1 MSKMQLCIFTFELQS
16 NNNNYFDLFQV
27 LPTPKLD
34 GLTPDR
40 FLKCPVVLDDKR
52 EKAANALIVRIKR
65 ELYDKRIYVRGSF
78 KDFAQT
84 KMCIGAV
91 GHVTYTQFAQACSSQ
106 LKIHLEPHETTLLC
120 AKYDDLNNN
129 TVNYLA
135 FTGDVD
141 PPP

>member
-1 MSKMQLCIFTFELQS
+1 MKR
-16 NNNNYFDLFQV
+16 
-27 LPTPKLD
+27 PKLD

-52 EKAANALIVRIKR
+52 EKAATALMARIKK
-65 ELYDKRIYVRGSF
+65 EMYDRRIYVRGAF

-91 GHVTYTQFAQACSSQ
+91 GHVTYTQFAQAISSQ
-106 LKIHLEPHETTLLC
+106 LQIRLEPHETTLLC
-120 AKYDDLNNN
+120 AKYDDMKNG

-135 FTGDVD
+135 FTGDID